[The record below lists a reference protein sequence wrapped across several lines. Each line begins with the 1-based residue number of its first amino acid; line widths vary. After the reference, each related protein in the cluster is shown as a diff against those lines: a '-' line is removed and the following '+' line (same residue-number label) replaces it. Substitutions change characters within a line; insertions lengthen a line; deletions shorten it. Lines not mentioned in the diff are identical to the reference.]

1 MSNFTS
7 PSSLQLCVLFP
18 IHAVFAIL
26 GCFVIIIS
34 GRCPPTLF
42 SNWWLRVH
50 QLVLDVSYIAGGE
63 SFLSNVGLLGRRIFS
78 SGADDLRKGRLNVS
92 IFCNLSRSSKTLDCR
107 KSLDGQRNFFPWVS
121 YLSLAKSSC
130 QCRRHY
136 DSALFLCYQIICI
149 SCFQLLML

>member
-1 MSNFTS
+1 MSNLTS
-7 PSSLQLCVLFP
+7 PSSLQLSVLFP
-18 IHAVFAIL
+18 IHAVFAVL

-92 IFCNLSRSSKTLDCR
+92 IFCNLSRSSKTLDC
-107 KSLDGQRNFFPWVS
+107 
-121 YLSLAKSSC
+121 
-130 QCRRHY
+130 
-136 DSALFLCYQIICI
+136 
-149 SCFQLLML
+149 

>member
-18 IHAVFAIL
+18 IHAVFVIL

-42 SNWWLRVH
+42 SNWWLCVH

-107 KSLDGQRNFFPWVS
+107 KSLDGERNFVS
-121 YLSLAKSSC
+121 LGELSVSC
-130 QCRRHY
+130 
-136 DSALFLCYQIICI
+136 
-149 SCFQLLML
+149 